1 MNETGDKIFMKK
13 NLRIWSAVTAG
24 MVAASVL
31 AGCGSN
37 DSSALNTVSV
47 PEESIP
53 TSTASAPAE
62 ASTEASTEQT
72 SAEIPDGDYLSELTG
87 TPISEDIKDQR
98 PIAAM
103 VDNEKTALPH
113 YGTADADIVY
123 ELMNRTENDRVTRL
137 MCVVKDWGA
146 IKQLG
151 SIRSTR
157 PTNILL
163 MGEYNAVLCHDGGP
177 FYIDEYLKNAWADHL
192 SGVFSRVKNGK
203 DWEFTE
209 YICTGDLDSNLDSA
223 GISKTYNQYAVDSAK
238 TSHFQFAQWGTEFDL
253 ADKYSDASAATDVDL
268 SAAFKHNKSALKYHD
283 STGTYDYYEYGSRH
297 EDADS
302 GDPLTFKNVILE
314 NCTFSQLDKNGYL
327 IYNCIASN
335 QKGYYLT
342 NGKMIPI
349 FWTKTDATQPTQ
361 FFDADGNELVLNTG
375 KTYISLVPSDYW
387 DSITIQ

>member
-1 MNETGDKIFMKK
+1 MKTMN
-13 NLRIWSAVTAG
+13 RICRITMAAAA
-24 MVAASVL
+24 AASLLV
-31 AGCGSN
+31 GCGSS
-37 DSSALNTVSV
+37 DSSLNTISV

-53 TSTASAPAE
+53 TSSAEVTSE
-62 ASTEASTEQT
+62 AATEASTEQT
-72 SAEIPDGDYLSELTG
+72 SAEIPEGDYLSELTG
-87 TPISEDIKDQR
+87 EPISQDIQDQR

-123 ELMNRTENDRVTRL
+123 ELMNSTANDRVTRL

-146 IKQLG
+146 ITQLG

-163 MGEYNAVLCHDGGP
+163 MAEYNAVLCHDGGP
-177 FYIDEYLKNAWADHL
+177 YYIDEYLANDWADHL

-209 YICTGDLDSNLDSA
+209 YICTGDLDSNMKSA
-223 GISKTYNQYAVDSAK
+223 GISETYNQYVVDSAK
-238 TSHFQFAQWGTEFDL
+238 TAHFKFADWGTEFDL
-253 ADKYSDASAATDVDL
+253 SDKYDSASSATDVDL
-268 SAAFKHNKSALKYHD
+268 SAAFKHNSSELKYND

-314 NCTFSQLDKNGYL
+314 KCSYSQLDKNGYL

-335 QKGYYLT
+335 QEGYYLT
-342 NGKMIPI
+342 DGKMIPI
-349 FWTKTDATQPTQ
+349 VWTKTEATQPTQ
-361 FFDADGNELVLNTG
+361 FFDTDGNELELNTG

-387 DSITIQ
+387 DSISIQ